1 MHADFDLITNLLGQ
15 PGTLQVTSTGGRMAA
30 ARRQGPPWIL
40 SSVRAMHQLIAD
52 APALRRARRLAR
64 HLPRRRVR
72 MQHEHRVHRPALEL
86 TLDVLQRLK
95 QAPQVAGGTPG
106 GHATAKCLKSTGR
119 QTLATAQCPATQ
131 TETPPA
137 QQPAAASDP
146 MARDDIGQD
155 GTVLFKVRLRCP
167 DEPCGQTFVVR

>member
-1 MHADFDLITNLLGQ
+1 MADHRYGPLQVLEIEGRTALLGPEHDLGRNTTLALDMMHADFDLITNLLGQ

-40 SSVRAMHQLIAD
+40 SSVRVMHQLIAD

-72 MQHEHRVHRPALEL
+72 MRHEHRVHRPALEL

-95 QAPQVAGGTPG
+95 QA
-106 GHATAKCLKSTGR
+106 R
-119 QTLATAQCPATQ
+119 
-131 TETPPA
+131 
-137 QQPAAASDP
+137 
-146 MARDDIGQD
+146 R
-155 GTVLFKVRLRCP
+155 
-167 DEPCGQTFVVR
+167 